1 MKKMNHKLISL
12 SLIILLAAGACKDFD
27 ELNINPNAPSPEAT
41 DLNLLLPTVITGL
54 GTQVVNLGFGDLAG
68 VVQHT
73 QKTGWSSGH
82 NNYDWSSPGQSWTD
96 YYGVLRNAD
105 ELLKKAQKDGYVYH
119 EGVAMILK
127 AYTFG
132 LIADLWG
139 DAPYTE
145 ALRAEEGAAYF
156 KPVFDSQQSI
166 YHGILADLETANSL
180 LSQEDGKP
188 INETQDV
195 LFAGDLTKW
204 RKFAN
209 SVALRYYM
217 RLQAKET
224 DFAKAGVVKIVND
237 PGTFPLI
244 TTANDDANVGYPGT
258 ANATVPNG
266 GIPASWPT
274 NTVFN
279 ISPDGEYMRRKPCAT
294 LVNVLKDLN
303 DPRIAVWF
311 DKVELPLV
319 LVGGT
324 NVSHISADGKT
335 WEVSADVVQT
345 YEATYN
351 TPIDYSTDYIGIPPA
366 IGGALFYNL
375 QLEGNAAGQGRY
387 NSHISQLNSMY
398 QQASGDLL
406 QMRLISAAEVNF
418 ILAEAA
424 SYSWISGAPTYYAQG
439 VQESFNAWGVGDKF
453 AAYITGAPYDGL
465 ESIIQQ
471 KWIASWSA
479 AAEAWFDWRR
489 TGLPDLVA
497 GPSAARSKL
506 PLRFY
511 YSLDDDINTNTDNAN
526 EAINKLIPTSYKG
539 SDPTN
544 NSAWSKFWL
553 LDGTGLPY
561 D

>member
-1 MKKMNHKLISL
+1 MKKMNHKLMTL
-12 SLIILLAAGACKDFD
+12 SLIILLMVSACKDLD
-27 ELNINPNAPSPEAT
+27 ELNINPNAPSPEVT
-41 DLNLLLPTVITGL
+41 DLNLLLPTVLTSL
-54 GTQVVNLGFGDLAG
+54 GGQVVNLGFGDLAG

-82 NNYDWSSPGQSWTD
+82 NNYDWSSPGQGWSG
-96 YYGVLRNAD
+96 YYGILRNAD
-105 ELLKKAQKDGYVYH
+105 ELYKKAKKGEYVYH
-119 EGVAMILK
+119 EGVGLVLK

-139 DAPYTE
+139 DAPYSE
-145 ALRAEEGAAYF
+145 ALRAEEGAAFY
-156 KPVFDSQQSI
+156 KPVFDTQQNI
-166 YHGILADLETANSL
+166 YHGILTDLETANALFSKA
-180 LSQEDGKP
+180 DGKL
-188 INETQDV
+188 INSTQDV
-195 LFAGDLTKW
+195 LFGGDVAKW
-204 RKFAN
+204 RKFTN
-209 SVALRYYM
+209 SLALRYYM

-224 DFAKAGVVKIVND
+224 EFAKAGIIKIVND
-237 PGTFPLI
+237 PATYPLI
-244 TTANDDANVGYPGT
+244 TSAGDDANIAYPGT
-258 ANATVPNG
+258 ANA
-266 GIPASWPT
+266 IAWPT
-274 NTVFN
+274 NTVYN
-279 ISPDGEYMRRKPCAT
+279 IAPDGEYMRRKPCAT
-294 LVNVLKDLN
+294 LVQVLKGLN

-311 DKVELPLV
+311 DKVPLPLV

-324 NVSHISADGKT
+324 GVSHISADGKT
-335 WEVSADVVQT
+335 WEISSDVAQN

-398 QQASGDLL
+398 TQASGNLL

-424 SYSWISGAPTYYAQG
+424 SYTWISGASTYYAKG
-439 VQESFNAWGVGDKF
+439 VQESFNAWGVGSKF
-453 AAYITGAPYDGL
+453 ATYIAGAPYNGL

-489 TGLPDLVA
+489 TGLPDLQA
-497 GPSAARSKL
+497 GPGATRSKL

-526 EAINKLIPTSYKG
+526 AAITKLVPTAYKG

-553 LDGTGLPY
+553 LDGTGKPY
-561 D
+561 

>member
-12 SLIILLAAGACKDFD
+12 SLIILLAVSACKDLD
-27 ELNINPNAPSPEAT
+27 ELNINPNAPSPEVT
-41 DLNLLLPTVITGL
+41 DLNLLLPTVITTL
-54 GTQVVNLGFGDLAG
+54 GNQVVNLGFGDLAG

-73 QKTGWSSGH
+73 QKTGWSGGH
-82 NNYDWSSPGQSWTD
+82 NNYDWSSPGQGWSD
-96 YYGVLRNAD
+96 YYGILRNAD
-105 ELLKKAQKDGYVYH
+105 EFYQKAMKGGYVYH
-119 EGVAMILK
+119 EAVGLVLK

-139 DAPYTE
+139 DAPYSE

-156 KPVFDSQQSI
+156 KPAFDSQQSI
-166 YHGILADLETANSL
+166 YQGILADLETANEL
-180 LSQEDGKP
+180 FSQGGGKP
-188 INETQDV
+188 INATQDV
-195 LFAGDLTKW
+195 LFEGDLTKW
-204 RKFAN
+204 RKFTN
-209 SVALRYYM
+209 SLALRYYM
-217 RLQAKET
+217 RLQAKEAE
-224 DFAKAGVVKIVND
+224 FAKAGVVKIVND
-237 PGTFPLI
+237 PATYPLI
-244 TTANDDANVGYPGT
+244 TTANDDANVAYPGL
-258 ANATVPNG
+258 ANTPGVANSM
-266 GIPASWPT
+266 AWPT
-274 NTVFN
+274 NTVYN

-294 LVNVLKDLN
+294 LVQVLKDLN

-311 DKVELPLV
+311 DKVPLPLV

-335 WEVSADVVQT
+335 WEVSADVVQS

-351 TPIDYSTDYIGIPPA
+351 TPIDYSTDYIGIPAA
-366 IGGALFYNL
+366 IGGAQFYNL

-387 NSHISQLNSMY
+387 NSHISQLNSIY
-398 QQASGDLL
+398 TQASGDLL

-424 SYSWISGAPTYYAQG
+424 SYTWISGASSYYAQG

-453 AAYITGAPYDGL
+453 ADYITGAPYNGL

-497 GPSAARSKL
+497 GPSATRSKL

-511 YSLDDDINTNTDNAN
+511 YSLDDDLNTNTDNAN
-526 EAINKLIPTSYKG
+526 EAVSRLEPTAYKG

-553 LDGTGLPY
+553 LEGTAKPY
-561 D
+561 

>member
-1 MKKMNHKLISL
+1 MKKMNYKLMTF
-12 SLIILLAAGACKDFD
+12 SLIILLMVGGCKDLD
-27 ELNINPNAPSPEAT
+27 ELNINPNAPSPEST

-54 GTQVVNLGFGDLAG
+54 GKQVITLGIGDVAG

-105 ELLKKAQKDGYVYH
+105 ELYKKAQKDGYVYH
-119 EGVAMILK
+119 EGVSMILK

-139 DAPYTE
+139 DAPYTD

-156 KPVFDSQQSI
+156 KPKFDTQQSI
-166 YHGILADLETANSL
+166 YHGILADLEAANTL
-180 LSQEDGKP
+180 LSQEGGKP

-209 SVALRYYM
+209 SLALRYYM

-224 DFAKAGVVKIVND
+224 EFAKAGLVKIVND
-237 PGTFPLI
+237 PATYPLI
-244 TTANDDANVGYPGT
+244 TSAADDAKVAYPGT
-258 ANATVPNG
+258 SDDTSG
-266 GIPASWPT
+266 GKISSAWPT
-274 NTVFN
+274 NMVFD
-279 ISPDGEYMRRKPCAT
+279 ISPDGEYMRTKPCAT
-294 LVNVLKDLN
+294 LIQALKDLD

-311 DKVELPLV
+311 DKVPLPLV

-324 NVSHISADGKT
+324 DVSHVSADGKT
-335 WEVSADVVQT
+335 WEVSADVVQV
-345 YEATYN
+345 YEDTYN

-398 QQASGDLL
+398 MEASGDLL

-424 SYSWISGAPTYYAQG
+424 SYTWISGASTYYSQG
-439 VQESFNAWGVGDKF
+439 IQESFNAWGVSDDV
-453 AAYITGAPYDGL
+453 ADYIAGAPYTGL

-471 KWIASWSA
+471 KWIASWTA

-497 GPSAARSKL
+497 GPSGARSKL

-511 YSLDDDINTNTDNAN
+511 YSLDDDINTNTEHAN
-526 EAINKLIPTSYKG
+526 EAISRLVPTSYKG

-553 LDGTGLPY
+553 LEGTSKPY
-561 D
+561 